1 MIVMMMTGDSHD
13 DDDDDGNGNYDDYA
27 DDDDHNNYD
36 DDDDV
41 VYSTIIPVS
50 GLPLVAPQAGSQVIP
65 GKVTIGGISTHQ
77 EEVVVG
83 RDV

>member
-1 MIVMMMTGDSHD
+1 MMTMIVMMMTMIMVRMIDEY
-13 DDDDDGNGNYDDYA
+13 DGNGNYDDYA
-27 DDDDHNNYD
+27 DNNDHNNYD

-41 VYSTIIPVS
+41 VYSTIVTVS

-77 EEVVVG
+77 E
-83 RDV
+83 

>member
-1 MIVMMMTGDSHD
+1 MIVIMMTGDSHD

-36 DDDDV
+36 DD

>member
-1 MIVMMMTGDSHD
+1 MMLTMIMVRMIDEY
-13 DDDDDGNGNYDDYA
+13 DGNGNYDDYA
-27 DDDDHNNYD
+27 DDDHNNYD
-36 DDDDV
+36 DDD